1 MKLIDLKLDEYL
13 DILISDEPAP
23 GGGSV
28 SALACA
34 QGAAL
39 VSMVCDLTTM
49 KKKYADD
56 HELCGQIKEEAVKL
70 YADLKAAIDKDT
82 DAYNLVAAAFKMP
95 KETPEDKAA
104 RKRNAGSDEGSAQ
117 RHEDGNGR
125 TASGGQTLRTFQ
137 QELRQR
143 SGRRRHQLQDRHT
156 GSMDECQN
164 QSPRRQG

>member
-56 HELCGQIKEEAVKL
+56 HELCGLGK
-70 YADLKAAIDKDT
+70 
-82 DAYNLVAAAFKMP
+82 
-95 KETPEDKAA
+95 
-104 RKRNAGSDEGSAQ
+104 
-117 RHEDGNGR
+117 
-125 TASGGQTLRTFQ
+125 
-137 QELRQR
+137 
-143 SGRRRHQLQDRHT
+143 
-156 GSMDECQN
+156 
-164 QSPRRQG
+164 